1 MLERIGTRML
11 LSTISIVIVAL
22 VEMKQLKTT
31 QEHGLIDMP
40 NSTVPMRVWWLVPQ
54 YILFGL
60 SNMFT
65 TVGLQD
71 FFYDQV
77 PNESRSVSVT
87 LYLNIFGVRSF
98 FSNFLISAIKKATS
112 KDGQDSWLNDHLNM
126 THLDYF
132 YWLLY
137 RLIVLGLAAYIHF
150 AKSYIYNR
158 RSAPWIYALHFITIY
173 HPNCLKFSIGR
184 S

>member
-40 NSTVPMRVWWLVPQ
+40 NSMVPMRVWWLVPQ

-98 FSNFLISAIKKATS
+98 FSNFLISAIKKETS

-126 THLDYF
+126 TQLDYF